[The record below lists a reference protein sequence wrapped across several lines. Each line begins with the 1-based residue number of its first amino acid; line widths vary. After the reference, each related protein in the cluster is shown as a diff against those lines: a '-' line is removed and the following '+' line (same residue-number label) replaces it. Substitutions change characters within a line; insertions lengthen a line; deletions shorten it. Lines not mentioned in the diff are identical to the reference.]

1 MKPEIII
8 VEQKDKRIIFENKK
22 EFLELLDK
30 FYKAGYDD
38 GKKSNITITTPS
50 EPNIYNPSPWKTQPY
65 SGDTPWKPNVVYT
78 TNNNISTIANDDTKI
93 D

>member
-8 VEQKDKRIIFENKK
+8 IEQKDKRIVFEDKK

-38 GKKSNITITTPS
+38 GKSNITKKSNITVDPAI
-50 EPNIYNPSPWKTQPY
+50 NPSPWTNQPY
-65 SGDTPWKPNVVYT
+65 SGDTPWKPNIVYT
-78 TNNNISTIANDDTKI
+78 TDNIVSAIVNDDTKI

>member
-8 VEQKDKRIIFENKK
+8 IEQKDKRIIFEDKK

-38 GKKSNITITTPS
+38 GKKSNITIDSATIS
-50 EPNIYNPSPWKTQPY
+50 SPWKTQPY

-78 TNNNISTIANDDTKI
+78 TDTKI

>member
-8 VEQKDKRIIFENKK
+8 IEQKDKRIIFEDKK

-38 GKKSNITITTPS
+38 GKKSNITIDSATIS
-50 EPNIYNPSPWKTQPY
+50 SPWTNQPY
-65 SGDTPWKPNVVYT
+65 SGDTPWKPNIVYT
-78 TNNNISTIANDDTKI
+78 TNNNVSTIANDDTKI